1 MSPSEMQQIL
11 FGTLGA
17 LGASTLFLL
26 AAFIGFCVV
35 AGFTKLRRTSAGSM
49 VNRSLEEL
57 VGKEHHARF
66 LPPSAPR
73 GTLDVLNTPELLESA
88 PRKTY

>member
-1 MSPSEMQQIL
+1 
-11 FGTLGA
+11 
-17 LGASTLFLL
+17 
-26 AAFIGFCVV
+26 
-35 AGFTKLRRTSAGSM
+35 M

-88 PRKTY
+88 PRKAY